1 MKRNSDIAS
10 LFEKH
15 VAKKAADVA
24 ATSNSCSNPV
34 EPVVEEQTR
43 ERVIKKIV
51 NPKPP
56 PPVYDIDCLPH
67 DPSERRS
74 ILKYPVNDQDTIR
87 RAYIAAQERYIGF
100 KNLKVYYSCIHK

>member
-15 VAKKAADVA
+15 VAKKATDVA

-74 ILKYPVNDQDTIR
+74 ILKYHVNQDAIR
-87 RAYIAAQERYIGF
+87 RACITAQEIYIGF
-100 KNLKVYYSCIHK
+100 KNPMVYYSWIHK